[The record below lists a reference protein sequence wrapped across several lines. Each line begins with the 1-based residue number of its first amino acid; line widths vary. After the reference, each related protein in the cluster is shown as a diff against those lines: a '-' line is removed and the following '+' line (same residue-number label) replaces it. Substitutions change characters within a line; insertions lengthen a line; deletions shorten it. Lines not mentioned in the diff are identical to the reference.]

1 MDLKTW
7 RCEHEHD
14 SYMMH
19 GHTYIKNDSTVRR
32 LGPQVGFWNM
42 AVTFL
47 ILHIGSS
54 LNSSSKTCTGHIH
67 LLKFIYRLLKHYI
80 HVNISHVKMGC
91 KGKKGF
97 IAWLMLCSA
106 FGVKATD
113 L

>member
-7 RCEHEHD
+7 RCEHD
-14 SYMMH
+14 SA
-19 GHTYIKNDSTVRR
+19 VQR
-32 LGPQVGFWNM
+32 LGPLVGFWNM

-47 ILHIGSS
+47 ILHIGNF
-54 LNSSSKTCTGHIH
+54 LNSSRKTCTGHIH
-67 LLKFIYRLLKHYI
+67 LLIFIYRLLEHYI

-91 KGKKGF
+91 RGKKGF
-97 IAWLMLCSA
+97 IAWHMLCLA